1 VTRGKHDSDRRR
13 AAPPFSI
20 DPALR
25 EL

>member
-20 DPALR
+20 DPALG